1 MGLLFLPFFL
11 FLAHK
16 RHMVY
21 KRWQWIT
28 TLLGVAILFGSY
40 LLKIWTASPLENI
53 YFLAWPLI
61 WIPSFIGFLRK
72 TKRSS
77 FDHLVIWWSGV
88 TSLLPL
94 AQRLDLQY
102 VELPSTL
109 SLILLLSVAVSYGRL
124 EWNSQQKQVS

>member
-28 TLLGVAILFGSY
+28 TLLGVSVLFGSY

-72 TKRSS
+72 TNRSS
-77 FDHLVIWWSGV
+77 FDHLVIWWSGI

>member
-1 MGLLFLPFFL
+1 
-11 FLAHK
+11 
-16 RHMVY
+16 
-21 KRWQWIT
+21 
-28 TLLGVAILFGSY
+28 
-40 LLKIWTASPLENI
+40 
-53 YFLAWPLI
+53 LAWPLI

>member
-28 TLLGVAILFGSY
+28 TLLGVSVLFGSY

-72 TKRSS
+72 TNRSS
-77 FDHLVIWWSGV
+77 FDHLVIWWSGI

-102 VELPSTL
+102 VELPSTM
-109 SLILLLSVAVSYGRL
+109 SLILLLSVAISYGRM

>member
-72 TKRSS
+72 TNRSS